1 MVPHLVLRKAWL
13 RLQSRL
19 QVQRWWHRHT
29 LAVVMPLLV
38 SAQAVAA
45 VVAAPVAVPRCAAM
59 PQQAPPWC
67 RHQGAAGR
75 HSTGVAR
82 GHIID
87 MDSCCLRFKTSCCLV
102 HTTPHAGLLCSL
114 CTPIFQRQIASQR
127 APLRCRSSM
136 CPLRMPL
143 RAIANI

>member
-1 MVPHLVLRKAWL
+1 MLLAVGQQRLIVYACVLFCTPGGRVVPHLVLRKAWL
-13 RLQSRL
+13 RLRSRL

-38 SAQAVAA
+38 SAEA

-59 PQQAPPWC
+59 RQQAPPWC
-67 RHQGAAGR
+67 RRQGAAGR

-87 MDSCCLRFKTSCCLV
+87 MDSCCLRLKTL
-102 HTTPHAGLLCSL
+102 
-114 CTPIFQRQIASQR
+114 
-127 APLRCRSSM
+127 
-136 CPLRMPL
+136 
-143 RAIANI
+143 